1 MNISVDFDHT
11 YTAAPELWQSF
22 IKTAQSAGHK
32 VYCVSA
38 RHYWETAE
46 VYDTI
51 GKIIGLN
58 RCYLTDRKA
67 KKPFML
73 AKGIQIDIW
82 IDDTPEAILLDKAE
96 YKSKNS

>member
-1 MNISVDFDHT
+1 MNISIDFDHT
-11 YTAAPELWQSF
+11 YTADPKLWQSF
-22 IKTAQSAGHK
+22 IKEAQAAGHK
-32 VYCVSA
+32 IYCVSA

-46 VYDTI
+46 VYSTI

-58 RCYLTDRKA
+58 SCYLTDKKA
-67 KKPFML
+67 KKPFME

-82 IDDTPEAILLDKAE
+82 IDDTPEAILEDKVN